1 MYTLAKFAAGSILA
15 DLIVAKG
22 AGLLLPALGKGA
34 FRSGLDLGASL
45 ARSLFGASSAGAA
58 SPKNRHPEAPRVPG
72 SCSRPAPAATAAD
85 LLEKHIV
92 SSVPGRVR
100 IRHTALRFGRDL
112 EDLRKKCEAEG
123 AHVTFN
129 TAAGSALVRYSPART
144 ERARALAPLAE
155 YLAHTRRP

>member
-1 MYTLAKFAAGSILA
+1 MSTLAKFAAGSILA

-34 FRSGLDLGASL
+34 FRGGLDLGASL
-45 ARSLFGASSAGAA
+45 ARRLFGAAPAGAA
-58 SPKNRHPEAPRVPG
+58 PPKKRHREAPCVPG
-72 SCSRPAPAATAAD
+72 ACSRPAPAATAAD
-85 LLEKHIV
+85 QLEKHVV

-100 IRHTALRFGRDL
+100 IRHTALRCSRGL
-112 EDLRKKCEAEG
+112 EDLRKKCEAGG

-129 TAAGSALVRYSPART
+129 TAAGSALVLYSPDRT

-155 YLAHTRRP
+155 YLAHARRA